1 MRLTELMAGM
11 DNIARAL
18 RDVDVTGLTA
28 DSRSVEADF
37 LFAALPGA
45 QDDGRRYIDDAIAR
59 GARVVLAPEGTHLDQ
74 HPSVQLITHENPR
87 RLLAELA
94 ARFYGRQPETMVA
107 VTGTNGKSS
116 VVGFVRQIWEHLGL
130 KAGSMGTLGLEAPGF
145 AGGESLTTPDQVRL
159 HHDLAALAKAG
170 VDHVAIEASS
180 HGLDQYRLDG
190 VRFRAAAFTN
200 LGRDHLDY
208 HGNLDNYL
216 AAKMRLFETLM
227 TVDGTAVLNADI
239 PEFDALRG
247 ICKNTGITTRS
258 FGRRTSDLRLD
269 DLAALPDGQRM
280 CLTVDGR
287 SFETRLPLVG
297 EFQAYNALAALGL
310 VIACGGDLDGAVAA
324 LCRLQGVKGRLELV
338 ARHPNNAPI
347 YVDFAHTPEALETV
361 LGAIRPHVRGALVVV
376 FGAGGDRDPGKRPL
390 MGAACARLA
399 DRCIVTDD
407 NPRSEDPAAIRKA
420 VLAACPGAEEI
431 GGRDEAIRHGVAGL
445 TPDDLLV
452 IAGKGHESGQIV
464 GDQVL
469 PFDDGDA
476 ARAAA
481 LSCAGG
487 QGIKQ

>member
-1 MRLTELMAGM
+1 M
-11 DNIARAL
+11 

-28 DSRSVEADF
+28 DSRAVGQGF

-45 QDDGRRYIDDAIAR
+45 QDDGRAYIDDAIAR

-74 HPSVQLITHENPR
+74 HQSVQLVTHDNPR

-94 ARFYGRQPETMVA
+94 ARFYGRQPRTMVA

-116 VVGFVRQIWEHLGL
+116 VVGFVRQIWQQLGL
-130 KAGSMGTLGLEAPGF
+130 MAGSMGTLGLEAPGF

-170 VDHVAIEASS
+170 VDHMAIEASS

-190 VRFRAAAFTN
+190 VRFQAAAFTN

-208 HGNLDNYL
+208 HGDIAHYL
-216 AAKMRLFETLM
+216 AAKMRLFDTLM
-227 TVDGTAVLNADI
+227 AVDGTAVLNADI
-239 PEFDALRG
+239 PEYAAMRA
-247 ICKNTGITTRS
+247 ICKDAGVDTRS
-258 FGRRTSDLRLD
+258 YGRRTSDIRLD
-269 DLAALPDGQRM
+269 DLAPLPDGQRI
-280 CLTVDGR
+280 CLTVNGR

-338 ARHPNNAPI
+338 ARHPNKAPI
-347 YVDFAHTPEALETV
+347 YVDFAHTADALETV
-361 LGAIRPHVRGALVVV
+361 LSAIRPHVSGKLVVV

-407 NPRSEDPAAIRKA
+407 NPRSEDPAVIRQA
-420 VLAACPGAEEI
+420 VLAACPGAKEI
-431 GGRDEAIRHGVAGL
+431 GARDEAIRHAIAGL
-445 TPDDLLV
+445 GPDDLLV
-452 IAGKGHESGQIV
+452 IAGKGH
-464 GDQVL
+464 
-469 PFDDGDA
+469 
-476 ARAAA
+476 
-481 LSCAGG
+481 
-487 QGIKQ
+487 